1 MLQSTVHMIWR
12 ERNRRRHG
20 EILVP
25 AMLLIN
31 RLDKNM
37 RNKFTVIQRKGD
49 KEYANGKQFG
59 LILDRILL

>member
-1 MLQSTVHMIWR
+1 M
-12 ERNRRRHG
+12 
-20 EILVP
+20 VP
-25 AMLLIN
+25 AILLIK

-37 RNKFTVIQRKGD
+37 RNKFIVIHRKGD